1 MCETF
6 SFRLSPVSNWSVPWC
21 QFFLNHHI
29 RPLLIVERPLK
40 WTLFIFLSKLD
51 ENGIF
56 WPFMTCFRLCRS
68 TLFLKNIEEHIGF
81 KQVRVQIRQFSIHN
95 LLDHYKQPAAVIFF
109 VLFLLTGFLLSWTG
123 LNIFQQTQLSNLKM
137 ALGSMST
144 NILVVWG
151 SSKIHS
157 TLNFLCLPLMQEKCQ
172 QWTRQLVVKRRQ
184 LKQEKRQPEGQTIF
198 SRKATG
204 SDSWVFFP
212 IFSIGNFILW
222 FDLIMWKESGR
233 FFFEFYIREE

>member
-1 MCETF
+1 MA
-6 SFRLSPVSNWSVPWC
+6 SNKWGCKYDNFQYIIVRSLQTTC
-21 QFFLNHHI
+21 SSDFFCDFFTYRI
-29 RPLLIVERPLK
+29 SC
-40 WTLFIFLSKLD
+40 FLEL
-51 ENGIF
+51 
-56 WPFMTCFRLCRS
+56 
-68 TLFLKNIEEHIGF
+68 
-81 KQVRVQIRQFSIHN
+81 
-95 LLDHYKQPAAVIFF
+95 
-109 VLFLLTGFLLSWTG
+109 

-184 LKQEKRQPEGQTIF
+184 LKQEKRQPQGQTIF

-233 FFFEFYIREE
+233 FFFF